1 MLYYGYNVKI
11 CLAVPAHPAGSL
23 FPVSLLP
30 FNQLETARV
39 LNR

>member
-1 MLYYGYNVKI
+1 MKI
-11 CLAVPAHPAGSL
+11 SLAVPVHTAGSL

-39 LNR
+39 MNR